1 MNVTAIDS
9 NGKPPRGR
17 VAVRLFI
24 AGLVAVMVVWL
35 AEVVLRVAYV
45 RATDHQL
52 MLNAR
57 IDALG
62 RMIASVDHVGH
73 VDLRDSGVA
82 ALRADLDVLTP
93 GSAPLPVLEVPA
105 SLRADLQRLIQFDDW
120 PAYAVAKQPSSAVI
134 GRLTTALVKLRD
146 AHAAQRLQAMTH
158 SRMWSNRMFWLGL
171 AGFVLAAGMLIASA
185 SLALSELRRRK
196 QSERALKDTMMNL
209 TRLLEALPVP
219 VHVRDLHG
227 RYILW
232 NAAAEL
238 TFGRRRQDVLGMTAS
253 VVAESSQP
261 KALEMRAAA
270 LRGEVAGPEL
280 LRVQRNDGAE
290 LAVVSTL
297 APYFDTHG
305 RVSGLVGVTRDV
317 SDELQ
322 REEQQRQH
330 DQQQREVVVRE
341 VHHRIKNHLQGLAA
355 LVQQKLVPAGERNER
370 VDEIVA
376 QMLSLASVHG
386 MQAQPDQQ
394 LLLTPSVRAIVTHI
408 VSLTG
413 ATIEVAAPE
422 AGSRWCV
429 NEPHSVAIA
438 LAVNELLTNA
448 VKHRLTGAAS
458 PVRVEV
464 DERAD
469 RAVLTIRNRGVLSED
484 FDPHLLAYA
493 GTGISLV
500 MALLP
505 TSGAKL
511 AFSQSDGWVNARL
524 ELTKPAVALRH
535 NFSINK
541 HGVAA

>member
-1 MNVTAIDS
+1 MNASLTDS
-9 NGKPPRGR
+9 SGKPRRGR
-17 VAVRLFI
+17 TAVRFFI
-24 AGLVAVMVVWL
+24 AGFVVVALFWL
-35 AEVVLRVAYV
+35 GEVVLRVAYV
-45 RATDHQL
+45 KATDHQL
-52 MLNAR
+52 VLNAR
-57 IDALG
+57 IDALN
-62 RMIASVDHVGH
+62 RMMVSVDQ
-73 VDLRDSGVA
+73 LRHSAERSNGA
-82 ALRADLDVLTP
+82 AVIRADLDALTP
-93 GSAPLPVLEVPA
+93 GSAPIPPLEVPR
-105 SLRADLQRLIQFDDW
+105 SLRSDLLRLVQLSESLRSSGME
-120 PAYAVAKQPSSAVI
+120 QTSSAAI
-134 GRLTTALVKLRD
+134 EPLTTSLVALRD
-146 AHAAQRLQAMTH
+146 AHIAQRLRAMTY
-158 SRMWSNRMFWLGL
+158 SRMWSRRMVWIGVT
-171 AGFVLAAGMLIASA
+171 GFVLAASMLIASA
-185 SLALSELRRRK
+185 ALALSELRRRK
-196 QSERALKDTMMNL
+196 QSEQTLRDTMMNL

-219 VHVRDLHG
+219 VHVRDLQG

-253 VVAESSQP
+253 VVAKSSLP

-270 LRGEVAGPEL
+270 LRGEVSGPEL

-297 APYFDTHG
+297 APYFDPYG
-305 RVSGLVGVTRDV
+305 RVTGLVGVTRDV

-322 REEQQRQH
+322 RQEQQRQH

-355 LVQQKLVPAGERNER
+355 LVQQKLVPAGERNDR

-394 LLLTPSVRAIVTHI
+394 LLLTASVRAIVTHI
-408 VSLTG
+408 SSLTG
-413 ATIEVAAPE
+413 AAIEVAAAE

-458 PVRVEV
+458 PVQVKV
-464 DERAD
+464 DERSD
-469 RAVLTIRNRGVLSED
+469 RVVLTIRNRGVLSED

-505 TSGAKL
+505 QSGAHL
-511 AFSQSDGWVNARL
+511 GFSQSDGWVNARL
-524 ELTKPAVALRH
+524 ELMRPAVVLRNEFNPH
-535 NFSINK
+535 K
-541 HGVAA
+541 QGVAA

>member
-1 MNVTAIDS
+1 MNASLTDS
-9 NGKPPRGR
+9 SGKPRRGR
-17 VAVRLFI
+17 TAVRFFI
-24 AGLVAVMVVWL
+24 AGFVVVALFWL
-35 AEVVLRVAYV
+35 GEVVLRVAYV
-45 RATDHQL
+45 KATDHQL
-52 MLNAR
+52 VLNAR
-57 IDALG
+57 IDALN
-62 RMIASVDHVGH
+62 RMMVSVDQ
-73 VDLRDSGVA
+73 LRHSAERSNGA
-82 ALRADLDVLTP
+82 AVIRADLDALTP
-93 GSAPLPVLEVPA
+93 GSAPIPPLEVPR
-105 SLRADLQRLIQFDDW
+105 SLRSDLLRLVQLSESLRSSGME
-120 PAYAVAKQPSSAVI
+120 QTSSAAI
-134 GRLTTALVKLRD
+134 EPLTTSLVALRD
-146 AHAAQRLQAMTH
+146 AHIAQRLRAMTY
-158 SRMWSNRMFWLGL
+158 SRMWSRRMVWIGVT
-171 AGFVLAAGMLIASA
+171 GFVLAASMLIASA
-185 SLALSELRRRK
+185 ALALSELRRRK
-196 QSERALKDTMMNL
+196 QSEQTLRDTMMNL

-219 VHVRDLHG
+219 VHVRDLQG

-253 VVAESSQP
+253 VVAESSLP

-270 LRGEVAGPEL
+270 LRGEVSGPEL

-297 APYFDTHG
+297 APYFDPYG
-305 RVSGLVGVTRDV
+305 RVTGLVGVTRDV

-322 REEQQRQH
+322 RQEQQRQH

-355 LVQQKLVPAGERNER
+355 LVQQKLVPAGERNDR

-394 LLLTPSVRAIVTHI
+394 LLLTASVRAIVTHI
-408 VSLTG
+408 SSLTG
-413 ATIEVAAPE
+413 AAIEVAAAE

-458 PVRVEV
+458 PVQVKV
-464 DERAD
+464 DERSD
-469 RAVLTIRNRGVLSED
+469 RVVLTIRNRGVLSED

-493 GTGISLV
+493 GTGLSLV

-505 TSGAKL
+505 QSGADL
-511 AFSQSDGWVNARL
+511 VFSQSDGWVNARL
-524 ELTKPAVALRH
+524 ELMRPAVVPRNEFNAH
-535 NFSINK
+535 K
-541 HGVAA
+541 QGVAA